1 MPFEIRHFVET
12 NFYLRKDRSTHSIS
26 IISMIITQR
35 CAGLRYNDQNLVE
48 KRLILRQRKLQRYS
62 DVVLQTLV
70 KHYKQT
76 SIYCPLMVDFMTGI

>member
-1 MPFEIRHFVET
+1 MHL
-12 NFYLRKDRSTHSIS
+12 NFYNIGPCVVKNLQHSCC
-26 IISMIITQR
+26 IITQR

-62 DVVLQTLV
+62 DVVLQTLL

-76 SIYCPLMVDFMTGI
+76 SIYCPLMVDFMTVI